1 MTSPRSRIWQPSFPS
16 HARTHSHLWCSS
28 HWEALEVC
36 VVSSEI
42 STAHQSLR
50 ATLNLIRTQA
60 RLCPLTIAC
69 HVSLPSVC
77 ACAIQRPTPPQNNHR
92 AACLFG
98 AITIINELITGL
110 HTFQIFFFFFLN
122 QRRRMPGQRINTGM
136 LR

>member
-1 MTSPRSRIWQPSFPS
+1 M
-16 HARTHSHLWCSS
+16 
-28 HWEALEVC
+28 C

-77 ACAIQRPTPPQNNHR
+77 AYAIQRPTPPQNNHR

-110 HTFQIFFFFFLN
+110 HTFQIFFLFFFKSATQDAGAADQYWHAEVMMGLTHPARMMGKLLRVEG
-122 QRRRMPGQRINTGM
+122 RRSGAGK
-136 LR
+136 